1 MGGSAGLIILL
12 VMLIVVV
19 GFVIITTITG
29 KKASKKE
36 KEQRYKAVRN
46 EIKLFLAKTDN
57 KRNIRVEFEKVYS
70 RKGPE
75 YKYRDV
81 FDVIVEL
88 IEPKT
93 QKSIE
98 RRAYEVEGITTKI
111 DKKNYA
117 TKWVVNTILNLS
129 ETEQRIAIGQ
139 KEIKLTKEERKALKK
154 SERIKEKEL
163 AKIEKEEI
171 KKIRSEAKEK
181 KKNPVIQKP
190 TEQKEKFVPIRSKKG
205 N

>member
-1 MGGSAGLIILL
+1 MGNSAGLIILL
-12 VMLIVVV
+12 VMLVVVV

-29 KKASKKE
+29 KKAAKKE

-46 EIKLFLAKTDN
+46 EIKAFLAKSDN
-57 KRNIRVEFEKVYS
+57 RKNIRVEFEKVYS

-81 FDVIVEL
+81 FDVVVEL

-117 TKWVVNTILNLS
+117 TKWVVNTILDLN

-139 KEIKLTKEERKALKK
+139 KEIKLTKEERKAIKK
-154 SERIKEKEL
+154 SDRIKEKEL
-163 AKIEKEEI
+163 AQIEKAEI
-171 KKIRSEAKEK
+171 KKIRAEAKEN
-181 KKNPVIQKP
+181 KKNPVIQRT
-190 TEQKEKFVPIRSKKG
+190 TENKEKFVPVRSREK